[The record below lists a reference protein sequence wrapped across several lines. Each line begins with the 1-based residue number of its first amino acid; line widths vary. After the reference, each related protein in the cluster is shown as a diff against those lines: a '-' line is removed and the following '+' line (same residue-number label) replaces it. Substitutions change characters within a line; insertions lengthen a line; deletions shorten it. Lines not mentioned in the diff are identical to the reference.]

1 MTLHADHIG
10 SLLRPPE
17 LLEARAAH
25 DRGDLGDEALER
37 AEDDAIIAALE
48 VQRGAGLQIFSDGEY
63 RRSWFAGGLPS
74 VIDGLVDND
83 EAISLQWEGAGSSA
97 ATKVTTEVKLGTSRA
112 ARRLSTT
119 GRIAEKEV
127 AFLREHSPGPFKA
140 TMTGALHFVRDWYRP
155 GATDAYPDTTSMI
168 DHIVEMMADEVAQLS
183 QEGISYMQLDSLLYV
198 IPAPAAM
205 LSDEGLSREAILDA
219 MIDADNAVLAPAR
232 AAGITTALHMCRG
245 NNRSSWIA
253 AGDSYES
260 TAEQAF
266 SRLEVDRLLLEYDTE
281 RAGGFAPLRFVP
293 DSTTVVL
300 GLISSKFPELESR
313 DGLLARIEQA
323 TEFVPIERLGLS
335 PQCGFAST
343 APGNLITWDDQRRK
357 LELVVSV
364 ADEVWGRS

>member
-25 DRGDLGDEALER
+25 DRGDLSDDALER
-37 AEDDAIIAALE
+37 AEDDAIVAALE
-48 VQRGAGLQIFSDGEY
+48 VQRAAGLQIFSDGEY

-74 VIDGLVDND
+74 VIDGLIDND

-119 GRIAEKEV
+119 GRVAEKEV

-168 DHIVEMMADEVAQLS
+168 DHIVEIMADEVAQLS
-183 QEGISYMQLDSLLYV
+183 QEGVSYMQLDSLLYV

-232 AAGITTALHMCRG
+232 AAGITTTARHGARRRLRPAAVRARLHDRRPG
-245 NNRSSWIA
+245 P
-253 AGDSYES
+253 D
-260 TAEQAF
+260 
-266 SRLEVDRLLLEYDTE
+266 LVEVP
-281 RAGGFAPLRFVP
+281 RAGVARRAPRAHRGGDRVRADRAARAQPAVRLRLDGP
-293 DSTTVVL
+293 RQPHHL
-300 GLISSKFPELESR
+300 GRPAAQAR
-313 DGLLARIEQA
+313 ARGVGRRRGLGIVTA
-323 TEFVPIERLGLS
+323 TSGILG
-335 PQCGFAST
+335 
-343 APGNLITWDDQRRK
+343 R
-357 LELVVSV
+357 
-364 ADEVWGRS
+364 